1 MKFFATIFVL
11 ATAAFAAANPVNKG
25 GALLEE
31 RQCIPNGGDCGNNP
45 TGCCSSCCNFGRTGG
60 FCQGMSPIEDYV
72 LFGRAYSNYID
83 SLLNTSN
90 ARGLETAGA
99 IE

>member
-11 ATAAFAAANPVNKG
+11 ATAAFAAANPVNQG

-60 FCQGMSPIEDYV
+60 FCQGMSLTLRIMCC
-72 LFGRAYSNYID
+72 LSALI
-83 SLLNTSN
+83 LTTLI
-90 ARGLETAGA
+90 AC
-99 IE
+99 